1 MWKKRTYNLIHGAS
15 LVGAGALIPLL
26 GFDLR
31 TLATEE
37 SLSVYLAAAAFSK
50 VLFIM
55 ILLTAAGGVFDSSVA
70 RFLRDDPG
78 KFLPLSAFLS
88 PQKNTLYKIFIE
100 WGGVFFLIALFTFD
114 WLSYDMHLIYTQ
126 IIGIPDLQI
135 FLMCGF
141 LLIIQKKIFQ
151 ADVVVLLGVSLFVI
165 IYSKLQGYGALTTLQ
180 GFKDYFAV
188 VWLYVF
194 FKYFR
199 FKNETIAEGIRFVK
213 VLVLIQLP
221 VQIVQYI
228 VLRDVESCSGTFGF
242 HQTGVL
248 GIFMAAVVLYIISTK
263 KLDWRNIALI
273 LYLSLT
279 PLLGS
284 ARFFF
289 IFNFFLAP
297 FILVKKYRIRV
308 SARLV
313 AALVLLCLVFVGL
326 LQVNKLWYEG
336 GKIAGLNPFYFL
348 SGSYLQD
355 LVAVTSSTLPRGG
368 AVVWAYQ
375 TLRDEG
381 RLLFGRGIGWRR
393 GLSPTDFQNYKRLR
407 IANDFPT
414 VMLLSGVLGLLVF
427 FYLAWG
433 IFKIRIRITTAPS
446 VTKFFFL
453 CLAAL
458 YLIGGVY
465 TQGWA
470 SKTTG
475 YCFAMVIGLLSNR
488 ANRSY
493 FIETYLLPRS
503 DRG

>member
-1 MWKKRTYNLIHGAS
+1 MWKKHTYNLIHGVS
-15 LVGAGALIPLL
+15 LLGAVAVIPLL

-37 SLSVYLAAAAFSK
+37 SLSVYLAAAALSK

-70 RFLRDDPG
+70 RLLGDDPG

-100 WGGVFFLIALFTFD
+100 WGGVFFFIALFTFD

-135 FLMCGF
+135 FLMCAF
-141 LLIIQKKIFQ
+141 LLFFQKRILQ
-151 ADVVVLLGVSLFVI
+151 IDVLFFLAVSLLFLVF
-165 IYSKLQGYGALTTLQ
+165 SKVQGNGWAATLQGY
-180 GFKDYFAV
+180 KDYFSV
-188 VWLYVF
+188 VWLFFF

-199 FKNETIAEGIRFVK
+199 FKNETISRGINLVK
-213 VLVLIQLP
+213 VFVLLQLP
-221 VQIVQYI
+221 VQVMQYV
-228 VLRDVESCSGTFGF
+228 VLRDVEFCSGTFGF
-242 HQTGVL
+242 HATGIL
-248 GIFMAAVVLYIISTK
+248 GIFMAAVVLYIISIK
-263 KLDWRNIALI
+263 KLDRKNIALI

-297 FILVKKYRIRV
+297 FILVKKYRIKA
-308 SARLV
+308 SGKIALI
-313 AALVLLCLVFVGL
+313 LVLCLLFVGL

-336 GKIAGLNPFYFL
+336 GKISGTNPFYFL
-348 SGSYLQD
+348 SGDYLRD
-355 LVAVTSSTLPRGG
+355 LIAVTGSTLPRGG
-368 AVVWAYQ
+368 AVIWAYQ
-375 TLRDEG
+375 ILKDEG
-381 RLLFGRGIGWRR
+381 RLLLGKGIGWRR
-393 GLSPTDFQNYKRLR
+393 GLSPLDFANFKKMR
-407 IANDFPT
+407 IANDLPMTF
-414 VMLLSGVLGLLVF
+414 LLCGFAGLLVF
-427 FYLAWG
+427 FLLAWN
-433 IFKIRIRITTAPS
+433 IFKMRIRIRSASPD
-446 VTKFFFL
+446 VKFFFL

-488 ANRSY
+488 NNRKF
-493 FIETYLLPRS
+493 FIEKYFMRNIEHAA
-503 DRG
+503 